1 MAKSW
6 NRLGRIMVMNTQE
19 SNNAIWIIENT
30 FTTGRQ
36 GWSEVVMGTL
46 QMTEQI
52 GVLFSKP
59 YGYMFSSN
67 NNVITKEGPAQEVR

>member
-1 MAKSW
+1 
-6 NRLGRIMVMNTQE
+6 
-19 SNNAIWIIENT
+19 
-30 FTTGRQ
+30 
-36 GWSEVVMGTL
+36 MGTL